1 MTNFS
6 YIPER
11 IYTGGQ
17 PYFIIVEGA
26 VTEYRDRVAESIA
39 ELLPGEYL
47 RDVQRDWP
55 GYKELLYLVRERIPV
70 ILSGSH
76 FLSTRGTSEY
86 ERADDLQPFLG
97 YGRWGPRILVIS
109 PEQSSVDEQSITA
122 EHLTKRYHH
131 HYKYPVDQRPMVT
144 WYRALMPT
152 LTPHRYGTHPPI
164 N

>member
-6 YIPER
+6 YIPEH

-47 RDVQRDWP
+47 RDVHRDWP

-76 FLSTRGTSEY
+76 FLLKGLQSMSAPMTSNHSSDT
-86 ERADDLQPFLG
+86 DDGVQEF
-97 YGRWGPRILVIS
+97 S
-109 PEQSSVDEQSITA
+109 
-122 EHLTKRYHH
+122 
-131 HYKYPVDQRPMVT
+131 
-144 WYRALMPT
+144 
-152 LTPHRYGTHPPI
+152 
-164 N
+164 